1 MCGICGIKLP
11 TSGPIGR
18 NLVDMCQ
25 AMRHRG
31 YDSTG
36 FALYGEPVEGRLV
49 LRLRIVEAAHTH
61 AALDA
66 LEGCPAR
73 ARRHARRRARGRR
86 RAVDAPDRFVR
97 ALVKAGTDQVR
108 DIVRA
113 IDDAGH
119 GIEVQ
124 SIGRSLEIIKDLGD
138 AETVNARHGVDRF
151 TGSHG
156 LGHVRLTTES
166 IVDVAYGHPFWA
178 EPFPDISIVHNGQ
191 ITNYFRFRRL
201 LTQEGYRFHTS
212 NDSELIAVYLAD
224 RMLHGE
230 TLWDALKTSVDEL
243 DGCFAYLFATE
254 DEMGSAKDPLAIKS
268 LVAANVDGVMAI
280 ATEEQALRQVFESE
294 LDVDLPEPRSI
305 YVWDRDG
312 HVTTEIVV
320 MACRASTC
328 RARRRRSTPTPGP
341 RGSTASCGAWPRRR
355 A

>member
-11 TSGPIGR
+11 EPGPIGQ

-36 FALYGEPVEGRLV
+36 FALYGAPVEGQLI
-49 LRLRIVEAAHTH
+49 LRLRIVEAHHTG

-66 LEGCPAR
+66 LEGSLR
-73 ARRHARRRARGRR
+73 ERGVTL
-86 RAVDAPDRFVR
+86 AAEHESDNAKDAPDRFVR
-97 ALVKAGTDQVR
+97 VVVSAGVDQVR

-113 IDDAGH
+113 IDEAGH
-119 GIEVQ
+119 HIEVQ

-138 AETVNARHGVDRF
+138 AHTVNERHGVDRF
-151 TGSHG
+151 IGSHG

-201 LTQEGYRFHTS
+201 LTQDGYRFHTS

-230 TLWDALKTSVDEL
+230 TLWDALKTSVDAL

-268 LVAANVDGVMAI
+268 LVAAKVDNVMAI
-280 ATEEQALRQVFESE
+280 ATEEQALRQVFSSE

-305 YVWDRDG
+305 YLWDKDG
-312 HVTTEIVV
+312 GVTTEIV
-320 MACRASTC
+320 
-328 RARRRRSTPTPGP
+328 
-341 RGSTASCGAWPRRR
+341 
-355 A
+355 

>member
-11 TSGPIGR
+11 TPGPIGR

-36 FALYGEPVEGRLV
+36 FALYGEPVEGQLI
-49 LRLRIVEAAHTH
+49 LRLRIERRGP
-61 AALDA
+61 DA
-66 LEGCPAR
+66 RGARRARGLAAR
-73 ARRHARRRARGRR
+73 ARRRRSPPSTRPTTRPTRPTASCARSST
-86 RAVDAPDRFVR
+86 P
-97 ALVKAGTDQVR
+97 GTDQVR

-138 AETVNARHGVDRF
+138 AETVNARHGIDRF
-151 TGSHG
+151 VGSHG

-191 ITNYFRFRRL
+191 LTNYFRFRRL

-224 RMLHGE
+224 RMLARR
-230 TLWDALKTSVDEL
+230 DALGRAQDE
-243 DGCFAYLFATE
+243 
-254 DEMGSAKDPLAIKS
+254 
-268 LVAANVDGVMAI
+268 
-280 ATEEQALRQVFESE
+280 R
-294 LDVDLPEPRSI
+294 R
-305 YVWDRDG
+305 
-312 HVTTEIVV
+312 
-320 MACRASTC
+320 
-328 RARRRRSTPTPGP
+328 RARRLLRLPLRDRGRDGLRQGPARDQVARRRPT
-341 RGSTASCGAWPRRR
+341 STA
-355 A
+355 

>member
-36 FALYGEPVEGRLV
+36 FALYGEPTEGELI
-49 LRLRIVEAAHTH
+49 LRLRIVHAEQAH

-66 LEGCPAR
+66 LEGSLR
-73 ARRHARRRARGRR
+73 ERGVTI
-86 RAVDAPDRFVR
+86 ASEHEADAAHDAPDRFVR
-97 ALVKAGTDQVR
+97 ARVNATTDQVR

-113 IDDAGH
+113 VDDTGH

-138 AETVNARHGVDRF
+138 AETVNARHGIDRF
-151 TGSHG
+151 IGSHG

-191 ITNYFRFRRL
+191 LTNYFRFRRL
-201 LTQEGYRFHTS
+201 LTQEGYRFHTT
-212 NDSELIAVYLAD
+212 NDSELIA
-224 RMLHGE
+224 
-230 TLWDALKTSVDEL
+230 
-243 DGCFAYLFATE
+243 AYLFATE

-268 LVAANVDGVMAI
+268 LVVTHVDGVTAI
-280 ATEEQALRQVFESE
+280 ATEEQALRQVFASE

-312 HVTTEIVV
+312 GVTTEIV
-320 MACRASTC
+320 
-328 RARRRRSTPTPGP
+328 
-341 RGSTASCGAWPRRR
+341 
-355 A
+355 

>member
-11 TSGPIGR
+11 EPGPIGR
-18 NLVDMCQ
+18 KLVDMCQ

-36 FALYGEPVEGRLV
+36 FALYGAPVEGQLI
-49 LRLRIVEAAHTH
+49 LRLRIVEAGHTG

-66 LEGCPAR
+66 LEGSLRERGVTIAAEHETDTAR
-73 ARRHARRRARGRR
+73 E
-86 RAVDAPDRFVR
+86 APDRFVR
-97 ALVKAGTDQVR
+97 ALVNASVDQVR

-113 IDDAGH
+113 VDEAGH
-119 GIEVQ
+119 KIEVQ

-138 AETVNARHGVDRF
+138 AHTVNERHGVDRF
-151 TGSHG
+151 VGSHG

-201 LTQEGYRFHTS
+201 LTQDGYRFHTS
-212 NDSELIAVYLAD
+212 NDSELIAIYLAD

-230 TLWDALKTSVDEL
+230 TLWDALKTSVDAL

-268 LVAANVDGVMAI
+268 LVAAQVGGVMAI
-280 ATEEQALRQVFESE
+280 ATEEQALRQVFSSE

-305 YVWDRDG
+305 YLWDKDG
-312 HVTTEIVV
+312 GVTTEIV
-320 MACRASTC
+320 
-328 RARRRRSTPTPGP
+328 
-341 RGSTASCGAWPRRR
+341 
-355 A
+355 

>member
-36 FALYGEPVEGRLV
+36 FALYGEPTEGELI
-49 LRLRIVEAAHTH
+49 LRLRIVRAEQAH

-66 LEGCPAR
+66 LEGALR
-73 ARRHARRRARGRR
+73 ERGVTI
-86 RAVDAPDRFVR
+86 ASEHEADAAHDAPDRFVR
-97 ALVKAGTDQVR
+97 ARVNATTDQVR

-113 IDDAGH
+113 VDDTGH

-138 AETVNARHGVDRF
+138 AETVNARHGIERF
-151 TGSHG
+151 IGSHG

-191 ITNYFRFRRL
+191 LTNYFRFRRL
-201 LTQEGYRFHTS
+201 LTQDGYRFHTT

-268 LVAANVDGVMAI
+268 LVVTHVDGVTAI
-280 ATEEQALRQVFESE
+280 ATEEQALRQVFASE

-312 HVTTEIVV
+312 GVTTEIV
-320 MACRASTC
+320 
-328 RARRRRSTPTPGP
+328 
-341 RGSTASCGAWPRRR
+341 
-355 A
+355 

>member
-11 TSGPIGR
+11 ASGPIGR

-36 FALYGEPVEGRLV
+36 FALYGEPVDGQLI

-66 LEGCPAR
+66 LEGSLR
-73 ARRHARRRARGRR
+73 ERGVTL
-86 RAVDAPDRFVR
+86 ADEHETDNATDAPDRFVR
-97 ALVKAGTDQVR
+97 ALVQA
-108 DIVRA
+108 RA
-113 IDDAGH
+113 PTRCATSCARSTTPGH

-138 AETVNARHGVDRF
+138 AETVNARHGIDRF
-151 TGSHG
+151 VGSHG

-201 LTQEGYRFHTS
+201 LTQEGYRFHTT

-268 LVAANVDGVMAI
+268 LVATNVDGVMAI
-280 ATEEQALRQVFESE
+280 ATEEQALRQVFASE
-294 LDVDLPEPRSI
+294 LDIDLPEPRSI

-312 HVTTEIVV
+312 GVTTEIV
-320 MACRASTC
+320 
-328 RARRRRSTPTPGP
+328 
-341 RGSTASCGAWPRRR
+341 
-355 A
+355 

>member
-1 MCGICGIKLP
+1 
-11 TSGPIGR
+11 
-18 NLVDMCQ
+18 
-25 AMRHRG
+25 
-31 YDSTG
+31 
-36 FALYGEPVEGRLV
+36 
-49 LRLRIVEAAHTH
+49 
-61 AALDA
+61 
-66 LEGCPAR
+66 
-73 ARRHARRRARGRR
+73 
-86 RAVDAPDRFVR
+86 VR
-97 ALVKAGTDQVR
+97 ATTDQVR

-113 IDDAGH
+113 VDDAGH

-138 AETVNARHGVDRF
+138 AEAVNARHGVDRF

-224 RMLHGE
+224 RMLKGE
-230 TLWDALKTSVDEL
+230 TLWDALKTSVDAL

-268 LVAANVDGVMAI
+268 LVAANVGGVMAI

-312 HVTTEIVV
+312 HVTTEIV
-320 MACRASTC
+320 
-328 RARRRRSTPTPGP
+328 
-341 RGSTASCGAWPRRR
+341 
-355 A
+355 

>member
-11 TSGPIGR
+11 ASGPIGR
-18 NLVDMCQ
+18 YLVDMCQ

-36 FALYGEPVEGRLV
+36 FALYGEPVDGRLV

-61 AALDA
+61 A
-66 LEGCPAR
+66 
-73 ARRHARRRARGRR
+73 
-86 RAVDAPDRFVR
+86 AVDAPDRFVR

-113 IDDAGH
+113 VDDAGH

-178 EPFPDISIVHNGQ
+178 EPFPDISI
-191 ITNYFRFRRL
+191 
-201 LTQEGYRFHTS
+201 
-212 NDSELIAVYLAD
+212 
-224 RMLHGE
+224 
-230 TLWDALKTSVDEL
+230 
-243 DGCFAYLFATE
+243 
-254 DEMGSAKDPLAIKS
+254 
-268 LVAANVDGVMAI
+268 
-280 ATEEQALRQVFESE
+280 
-294 LDVDLPEPRSI
+294 
-305 YVWDRDG
+305 
-312 HVTTEIVV
+312 
-320 MACRASTC
+320 
-328 RARRRRSTPTPGP
+328 
-341 RGSTASCGAWPRRR
+341 
-355 A
+355 

>member
-36 FALYGEPVEGRLV
+36 FALYGEPVDGELI
-49 LRLRIVEAAHTH
+49 LRLRIVQAENSPV
-61 AALDA
+61 ALDA
-66 LEGCPAR
+66 LEGALR
-73 ARRHARRRARGRR
+73 ERGVTI
-86 RAVDAPDRFVR
+86 ASEHETDIASDAPDRFVR
-97 ALVKAGTDQVR
+97 ARVNATTEQVR

-113 IDDAGH
+113 VDDAGH

-138 AETVNARHGVDRF
+138 AETVNARHGIDRF
-151 TGSHG
+151 VGSHG

-191 ITNYFRFRRL
+191 LTNYFRFRRL
-201 LTQEGYRFHTS
+201 LTQEGYRFHTT

-268 LVAANVDGVMAI
+268 LVATNVEGVMAI
-280 ATEEQALRQVFESE
+280 ATEEQALRQVFAQE
-294 LDVDLPEPRSI
+294 LDIDLPEPRSI

-312 HVTTEIVV
+312 GVTTEIV
-320 MACRASTC
+320 
-328 RARRRRSTPTPGP
+328 
-341 RGSTASCGAWPRRR
+341 
-355 A
+355 

>member
-11 TSGPIGR
+11 ASGPIGR
-18 NLVDMCQ
+18 YLVDMCQ

-36 FALYGEPVEGRLV
+36 FALYGEPVDGRLV

-66 LEGCPAR
+66 LEGALR
-73 ARRHARRRARGRR
+73 ERGVTLADEHEADE
-86 RAVDAPDRFVR
+86 AVDAPDRFVR

-113 IDDAGH
+113 VDDAGH

-280 ATEEQALRQVFESE
+280 ATEEQALRQVNESE

-312 HVTTEIVV
+312 HVTTEIV
-320 MACRASTC
+320 
-328 RARRRRSTPTPGP
+328 
-341 RGSTASCGAWPRRR
+341 
-355 A
+355 

>member
-11 TSGPIGR
+11 EAGPIGQ

-36 FALYGEPVEGRLV
+36 FALYGAPVDGQLI
-49 LRLRIVEAAHTH
+49 LRLRIVEAEHAH

-66 LEGCPAR
+66 LEGSLR
-73 ARRHARRRARGRR
+73 ERGVTV
-86 RAVDAPDRFVR
+86 AAEHETDNAKDAPDRFVR
-97 ALVKAGTDQVR
+97 AVVNAEVGQVR

-113 IDDAGH
+113 VDDTGH

-138 AETVNARHGVDRF
+138 AHTVNERHGVDRF
-151 TGSHG
+151 IGSHG

-201 LTQEGYRFHTS
+201 LTQDGYRFHTS

-230 TLWDALKTSVDEL
+230 SLWDCLLYTSDEL
-243 DGCFAYLFATE
+243 DGCFAYL
-254 DEMGSAKDPLAIKS
+254 L
-268 LVAANVDGVMAI
+268 
-280 ATEEQALRQVFESE
+280 
-294 LDVDLPEPRSI
+294 
-305 YVWDRDG
+305 
-312 HVTTEIVV
+312 
-320 MACRASTC
+320 
-328 RARRRRSTPTPGP
+328 
-341 RGSTASCGAWPRRR
+341 
-355 A
+355 

>member
-18 NLVDMCQ
+18 YLVDMCQ

-36 FALYGEPVEGRLV
+36 FALYGPPVEGQLI
-49 LRLRIVEAAHTH
+49 LRLRVEHAEQAHP
-61 AALDA
+61 ALQA
-66 LEGCPAR
+66 LEGSLR
-73 ARRHARRRARGRR
+73 ERGVTL
-86 RAVDAPDRFVR
+86 ASEHEADSALDAPDRFVR
-97 ALVKAGTDQVR
+97 VLVNATPDRVR

-119 GIEVQ
+119 GIQVQ

-138 AETVNARHGVDRF
+138 SETVNARHGIDRF
-151 TGSHG
+151 VGSHG

-191 ITNYFRFRRL
+191 LTNYFRFRRL
-201 LTQEGYRFHTS
+201 LTQEGYRFHTT

-243 DGCFAYLFATE
+243 DGCFAYLFATD

-268 LVAANVDGVMAI
+268 LVATNVDGVMAI
-280 ATEEQALRQVFESE
+280 ATEEQALRQVFAQE
-294 LDVDLPEPRSI
+294 LDIDLPEPRSI

-312 HVTTEIVV
+312 GVTTEIV
-320 MACRASTC
+320 
-328 RARRRRSTPTPGP
+328 
-341 RGSTASCGAWPRRR
+341 
-355 A
+355 